1 MQTGQPG
8 GLEMKHLRTIL
19 TAVLFVVMG
28 TVSAFAD
35 VVFVPKVIQHA
46 KWYIVAALVI
56 IIIAISFL
64 RASIRRRREKNES
77 EIEYERNEKK
87 N

>member
-8 GLEMKHLRTIL
+8 GLKMKHLRTIL

-28 TVSAFAD
+28 TVSALAD
-35 VVFVPKVIQHA
+35 VVLVPKVIQHA